1 MNTTNTGIQAYVN
14 ALSSFEQM
22 EDGMRQATTH
32 GGDKGSSFTKV
43 LDQSLIRDTV
53 DKGENF
59 GAHADFIESQVP
71 NSTPAINPNSFSD
84 TMKTSFKQLNALQDS
99 KASAID
105 EFASGQSQNVHELMI
120 TLQKA
125 SVAMSLTSAVRG
137 KVLEAYK
144 ELSRIQ
150 F

>member
-1 MNTTNTGIQAYVN
+1 MSINATGIQAYTK
-14 ALSSFEQM
+14 ALQNFSRTEA
-22 EDGMRQATTH
+22 DLKQAT
-32 GGDKGSSFTKV
+32 GGSSSNTTFANI
-43 LDQSLIRDTV
+43 LDQSLVRDSV

-59 GAHADFIESQVP
+59 GAHADFIKSRVHQSLPGV
-71 NSTPAINPNSFSD
+71 NPNSFTD
-84 TMKTSFKQLNALQDS
+84 TVSNSFDKLQS
-99 KASAID
+99 LQQAKATAID
-105 EFASGQSQNVHELMI
+105 DFASGRTQNVHELMV

-137 KVLEAYK
+137 KVIEAYK